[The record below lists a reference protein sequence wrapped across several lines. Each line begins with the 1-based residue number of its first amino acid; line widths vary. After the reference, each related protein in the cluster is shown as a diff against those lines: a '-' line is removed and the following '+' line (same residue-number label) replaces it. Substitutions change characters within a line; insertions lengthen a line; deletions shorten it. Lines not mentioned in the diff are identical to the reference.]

1 MNRSAARLFVKF
13 LELLPRPGDA
23 AKAQVARRCV
33 DRLRHA
39 RRRPVAPAIVRRAQV
54 RSAFHD
60 FAWYAAAP
68 GRQIEALISIAA
80 ARVDACAAGM
90 HGLRVRL
97 IPIRGPFPDVAGR
110 RELLA
115 PDEL

>member
-68 GRQIEALISIAA
+68 APRSEPLFMTLRGMPPPPAGSTKPRPLAA
-80 ARVDACAAGM
+80 PPRVTAFAEEFPARRWGW
-90 HGLRVRL
+90 
-97 IPIRGPFPDVAGR
+97 FPS
-110 RELLA
+110 
-115 PDEL
+115 